1 MKQFA
6 LQIVTPDGLQFDGR
20 AEILYLRTTEGYI
33 SIRAGHADLLAVLDT
48 GEVHVTMDGRLR
60 RAACG
65 GGFLSVEQGAVR
77 LVATTLEYA
86 DEIDL
91 DRAKRAEE
99 KVRERLAAAKEEQDI
114 RLAKAKL
121 ARALIRQQVAEEK

>member
-48 GEVHVTMDGRLR
+48 GEVHVMMDGRLR

-91 DRAKRAEE
+91 ERARRAEE
-99 KVRERLAAAKEEQDI
+99 KARERLAAAKEEQDI

>member
-60 RAACG
+60 SAACG

-91 DRAKRAEE
+91 ERARRAEE
-99 KVRERLAAAKEEQDI
+99 KARERLAAAKEEQDI